1 MRFRLSGFLKFAI
14 LIFAFALLA
23 VGGMGYFWVW
33 RGLPNP
39 QDALRALPPA
49 SVRVT
54 DRHGNLLYSSLAQAK
69 ALRIPI
75 PPEQIPTCMKQ
86 ATVAVEDATFYQN
99 PGIDWRGI
107 LRALWLDLRARR
119 IVAGGSTIT
128 QQVARNLL
136 LSPKERR
143 RRTLRRKLREMVLA
157 WRLSRT
163 LTKDQILT
171 LYLNQTYYGGFAYGV
186 EAAAQTYFGKHASQL
201 TLPECALIAGLP
213 QAPNL
218 YNPFQHPQAARERQ
232 KTVLALMVKHGFI
245 TEAEE
250 KQALAVP
257 LHYNPAPYPMRAP
270 HAVWLALERVAALQ
284 AKGVIPKN
292 APIEIRTTIDLGLQT
307 AAEDAVHRHLKRLRK
322 YSVNDAAVVVLDAR
336 TGEVL
341 ALVGSADYNNH
352 SIRGAVDMA
361 TTPRPTGSAF
371 KPIIYAAALQPS
383 LPKPLTE
390 ATVFWDVRT
399 VFHTADG
406 KPYIPHDYDL
416 REHGPVTLRQ
426 ALASSLN
433 IPAVQTLQFVGIG
446 VALDYARRLGIHSL
460 RGAKQYDLSLALG
473 GGEVSLLELSDAYT
487 AFADAGRFHP
497 YRLLLDVRDA
507 DGKVIYRPPAPKP
520 TRVWDERVAWLISDI
535 LSDDE
540 ARSLGFPPHSSLEV
554 GFPAAVKTGTSSGFH
569 DNWAI
574 GYTPDFVVGVWAGNA
589 DFEAMQ
595 GVDGLTGAAPIW
607 NDVIRAAVGDRTSPP
622 FRCPKGMVALEVCT
636 ISGLLPSPACPETHL
651 AWFIQGTQP
660 TMPDNVWHRVEIDA
674 LTGKLATPATPPER
688 RRAVLA
694 VKVPPRAQNW
704 ARQHGYILLDDL
716 LAGAQPSPT
725 AQNEPLVMLSPA
737 DNAVYRIDPDMPP
750 DSQAVMVEA
759 ASSLGGTLTVTLL
772 VDGQPWKQ
780 FTAPPYRAWW
790 HLKLGTH
797 TFSAQATSASGQV
810 WHSKSVTITVE
821 KGK

>member
-1 MRFRLSGFLKFAI
+1 MRFRLSGFLKFAV

-23 VGGMGYFWVW
+23 VGGMGYLWVW

-39 QDALRALPPA
+39 QEALRTLPPA
-49 SVRVT
+49 SIRVT
-54 DRHGNLLYSSLAQAK
+54 DRHGNLLYTSLAQGE
-69 ALRIPI
+69 ALRMPI
-75 PPEQIPTCMKQ
+75 PPEQIPACMKQ

-136 LSPKERR
+136 LSPKERS

-186 EAAAQTYFGKHASQL
+186 EAAAQTYFGKPASQL

-270 HAVWLALERVAALQ
+270 HAVWLALGIAADLQ
-284 AKGVIPKN
+284 AKGLIPKN
-292 APIEIRTTIDLGLQT
+292 APIELRTTIDLGLQT

-341 ALVGSADYNNH
+341 ALVGSADYNNR

-433 IPAVQTLQFVGIG
+433 IPAVQTLQFVGVG

-487 AFADAGRFHP
+487 AFADGGRFHP

-507 DGKVIYRPPAPKP
+507 DGKVIYQPPAPKP

-535 LSDDE
+535 LSDDA
-540 ARSLGFPPHSSLEV
+540 ARTLGFPPHSSLEV

-607 NDVIRAAVGDRTSPP
+607 NDVIRAAVGDRASPP
-622 FRCPKGMVALEVCT
+622 FRRPKGMVALEVCT
-636 ISGLLPSPACPETHL
+636 LSGLLPTPACPETHL
-651 AWFIQGTQP
+651 AWFIRGTQP
-660 TMPDNVWHRVEIDA
+660 TMPDNVWRRVEIDA

-694 VKVPPRAQNW
+694 LKVPARAQNW

-725 AQNEPLVMLSPA
+725 AQNEPLVVLSPA
-737 DNAVYRIDPDMPP
+737 DNAVYRIDPDLPP

-759 ASSLGGTLTVTLL
+759 ASSLGGALTVTLL
-772 VDGQPWKQ
+772 VDGKPWKQ
-780 FTAPPYRAWW
+780 FTSPPYRAWW
-790 HLKLGTH
+790 RLELGTH
-797 TFSAQATSASGQV
+797 RFSAQAVGADGRV
-810 WHSKSVTITVE
+810 WRSNVVTITVE
-821 KGK
+821 EGR